1 MALQTEIKSK
11 GLQYLSFVD
20 FDEKDSAFLKKTFK
34 FHELDL
40 EDCASEQERPKIDE
54 YDDYIFIVLQIPRY
68 DKRHEVVDVS
78 EVNLFVGMD
87 YLVLSHDDDINWL
100 KNFETAL
107 KTREGREDYLSLGTG
122 YLLYKIIEGLFESRY
137 RVLDHLNRQMRVLE
151 KEIFTTHEMKDRL
164 KDIMRLKKSIITF
177 RRTIAPQRSVISQ
190 LEHKNKKFLK
200 NDLEVYFDDVVDAVE
215 RIWQT
220 LELMKETVDT
230 LESTN
235 ENLISHYTSDT
246 MRLLT
251 IISVV
256 MLPLTFITS
265 MYGMNIGLP
274 FDDDPH
280 AFTLVVGGMLSL
292 SITMLLIF
300 RYKRWL

>member
-1 MALQTEIKSK
+1 MAIQTEIKSK
-11 GLQYLSFVD
+11 NLQYLGFTD
-20 FDEKDSAFLKKTFK
+20 FDEKDARFLAKNFK

-40 EDCASEQERPKIDE
+40 EDCMSEQERPKIDE
-54 YDDYIFIVLQIPRY
+54 YDDYIFIVIQIPRF
-68 DKRHEVVDVS
+68 DKRYNTVDVS
-78 EVNLFVGMD
+78 EVNLFIGMD
-87 YLVLSHDDDINWL
+87 YLVLSHDDDITWL
-100 KNFETAL
+100 KNFEKELQT
-107 KTREGREDYLSLGTG
+107 TEGKNQYMSLGTG
-122 YLLYKIIEGLFESRY
+122 FLLYKIIEGLFESRY
-137 RVLDHLNRQMRVLE
+137 RVLDRLNRHMRTLE
-151 KEIFTTHEMKDRL
+151 KEIFHTHEMKDRL

-200 NDLEVYFDDVVDAVE
+200 DDLEVYFDDVVDAVE

-235 ENLISHYTSDT
+235 ENLISHYTNNT

-256 MLPLTFITS
+256 MLPLTFVTS
-265 MYGMNIGLP
+265 MYGMNVILP
-274 FDDDPH
+274 FGEDPH
-280 AFTLVVGGMLSL
+280 AFTFVVSGMLSL
-292 SITMLLIF
+292 SVFMLLIF
-300 RYKRWL
+300 RYKKWL